1 MSEPENA
8 KGPKVPPNYPP
19 KTPPPPKRPV
29 EAPRPSGEAEADTSA
44 LARPDDHRTATRDR
58 VRMTV
63 RNRRAASWTLPAD
76 RWAAGKAA
84 SRIVGAVRGWG
95 YEHPGDES
103 VRRSA
108 ELLVGAAVADGG
120 KRISVHAADQDEM
133 ILIVVLSHR
142 SGPAPDDDAFLTR
155 VAAVSGT
162 ASCGSDAAEDG
173 RRVWSLLDTRPRR
186 AFGGAY
192 AGRPGQD

>member
-1 MSEPENA
+1 MSEPQSA

-29 EAPRPSGEAEADTSA
+29 EAPRPSGEAEADPSA
-44 LARPDDHRTATRDR
+44 PARPHDGRTATRDR

-63 RNRRAASWTLPAD
+63 RNRRAASWTLTAD

-84 SRIVGAVRGWG
+84 CRIIGAVRAWG

-103 VRRSA
+103 IGQSV

-120 KRISVHAADQDEM
+120 KRVSVHAADQDDM

-142 SGPAPDDDAFLTR
+142 AGPVPEDDAFLTR
-155 VAAVSGT
+155 IAAVSGT

-173 RRVWSLLDTRPRR
+173 RRVWTLLDTRPRR
-186 AFGGAY
+186 SPGAAP
-192 AGRPGQD
+192 AGRDPQD

>member
-1 MSEPENA
+1 PSADA
-8 KGPKVPPNYPP
+8 K
-19 KTPPPPKRPV
+19 
-29 EAPRPSGEAEADTSA
+29 ADPSA
-44 LARPDDHRTATRDR
+44 LARPDSGRTAARDR

-84 SRIVGAVRGWG
+84 TRVIGTVRGWG
-95 YEHPGDES
+95 YEHPGHES
-103 VRRSA
+103 IGRSV

-120 KRISVHAADQDEM
+120 KRVSVHAADQDDM

-142 SGPAPDDDAFLTR
+142 AGPAPDDDAFLTR
-155 VAAVSGT
+155 IAAVSGT
-162 ASCGSDAAEDG
+162 ASCGSDAGEDG

-186 AFGGAY
+186 FSGAAP